1 MSLSVAALL
10 IAACLAA
17 IHIFV
22 SQMQV
27 LSGVPR
33 SRWLSAAGGAAVAY
47 IFLHLLPDL
56 AAAHRRAGV
65 DSETLYFVIA
75 LVGLVAFYG
84 VERRVRLARGSS
96 GELSTGADEKAG
108 GVFWLHVGSLTLYNL
123 IIGYLLLHREEA
135 GLASLLLYGGAMG
148 LHFLSNDYGMQL
160 DHPQVYNSTAR
171 WILAAAILL
180 GWLTGWML
188 EVPRTIVDGLFAFLA
203 GGVVLNVMKEELPEE
218 RKSRF
223 GAFLFGAIAYGT
235 LLLALG

>member
-1 MSLSVAALL
+1 MTLSFTALL

-17 IHIFV
+17 IHLFV
-22 SQMQV
+22 SRMRI
-27 LSGVPR
+27 LRGVPR

-65 DSETLYFVIA
+65 ESETVYFVIA

-84 VERRVRLARGSS
+84 VERRVRLARAPAGHA
-96 GELSTGADEKAG
+96 GADDSAA
-108 GVFWLHVGSLTLYNL
+108 GVFWLHAGSLTLYNL

-135 GLASLLLYGGAMG
+135 GLASLLLYGSAMG

-160 DHPQVYNSTAR
+160 DHPQAYNRTAR

-180 GWLTGWML
+180 GWLAGRL
-188 EVPRTIVDGLFAFLA
+188 IEVPRPIVDGLFAFLA

-223 GAFLFGAIAYGT
+223 NAFLLGVVAYGA
-235 LLLALG
+235 LLLVLG

>member
-1 MSLSVAALL
+1 MNLPITALL

-17 IHIFV
+17 IHLFV
-22 SQMQV
+22 SRMRM
-27 LSGVPR
+27 LGGVPR
-33 SRWLSAAGGAAVAY
+33 SGWLSAAGGAAVAY

-65 DSETLYFVIA
+65 ESETLYFVIA
-75 LVGLVAFYG
+75 LAGLVTFYG
-84 VERRVRLARGSS
+84 VERRVRLARGTTMRPGS
-96 GELSTGADEKAG
+96 DESAT

-123 IIGYLLLHREEA
+123 IIGYLLLHREQA
-135 GLASLLLYGGAMG
+135 GLAALLLYGGAMG

-160 DHPQVYNSTAR
+160 DHPQAYNSTAR

-180 GWLTGWML
+180 GWLAGWLL
-188 EVPRTIVDGLFAFLA
+188 EVPRPTVDGLFAFLA

-223 GAFLFGAIAYGT
+223 DAFLLGALAYGA
-235 LLLALG
+235 LLLTLT